1 MYDDI
6 TWSKTG
12 TGMSNHFSL
21 PVSTRLKKHVE
32 GGERETTQSIVGL
45 ACFIASCTAL

>member
-12 TGMSNHFSL
+12 TGMSNPFSL
-21 PVSTRLKKHVE
+21 PVSTRLKKHE
-32 GGERETTQSIVGL
+32 EEGEREKQRSQMW
-45 ACFIASCTAL
+45 A